1 MGRTCSCAIAMLL
14 LADAPPSLC
23 GPQPCTAHMG
33 QPGLS
38 TTHLSLSFI
47 GSARS
52 CDIEARYETPDAG
65 AFDTQSSGE
74 TAHSPKSCRKL
85 LGVSESEERTDPVG
99 RAYGVRTLVSVLDQ
113 LGRLRTQHGGVGLG
127 FILRNSF
134 WGSPSN
140 EAETRRHRY

>member
-23 GPQPCTAHMG
+23 GRGPQPCTAHKG

-38 TTHLSLSFI
+38 TTHLSLSFT

-85 LGVSESEERTDPVG
+85 LGASDPKSGPIRSGLGRSYVG
-99 RAYGVRTLVSVLDQ
+99 LLDQ
-113 LGRLRTQHGGVGLG
+113 LGRLRTQHGGVGFG